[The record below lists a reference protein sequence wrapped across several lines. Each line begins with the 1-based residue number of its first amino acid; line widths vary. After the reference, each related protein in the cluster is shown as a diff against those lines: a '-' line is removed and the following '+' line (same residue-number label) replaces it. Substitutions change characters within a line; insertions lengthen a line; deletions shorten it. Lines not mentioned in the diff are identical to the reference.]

1 MLSTETIIIIAI
13 VIVALSALG
22 YYCYTKITSH
32 ERYINTIHQRCQQ
45 LEIILTQPSPP
56 MEIDTVFNTPSSF
69 KKEETRTTTICDEE
83 NGMCYLKPIH
93 EEDEER
99 GGGGDED
106 ESLVQEEID
115 RLLSSSVKETTS
127 HSKKKKPSLPAP
139 PTSTIEEE

>member
-56 MEIDTVFNTPSSF
+56 MEIDTVFNTPSSL
-69 KKEETRTTTICDEE
+69 KEETRTTTICDEE

>member
-99 GGGGDED
+99 GGGDED